1 MERYRLKNIIIIIL
15 ALVNLFLLGSLM
27 VRRTSEQA
35 ARQGVEEQLV
45 ELFASDGMLLDE
57 SAITHEAPPALLSMS
72 RDTAREQAAA
82 QVFLGRSVDRHDQ
95 GGGIYA
101 YAGENGAAVF
111 RENGGFEMAGTLA
124 AEDAEKACR
133 MFCEEFSYD
142 EPVFLLDEHGTGTA
156 AAACLYDGRTVLGC
170 EVSFSFENGTLRA
183 VSGTLL
189 PETGAD
195 ASAGQKLLTGVAA
208 LTAFQNM
215 RRETGAVVSAVTEMY
230 PCYRLQS
237 STTMPMSLVPVWCIV
252 TDTSIYYVNCS
263 TGAVT
268 TS

>member
-1 MERYRLKNIIIIIL
+1 
-15 ALVNLFLLGSLM
+15 
-27 VRRTSEQA
+27 
-35 ARQGVEEQLV
+35 
-45 ELFASDGMLLDE
+45 
-57 SAITHEAPPALLSMS
+57 
-72 RDTAREQAAA
+72 
-82 QVFLGRSVDRHDQ
+82 
-95 GGGIYA
+95 
-101 YAGENGAAVF
+101 
-111 RENGGFEMAGTLA
+111 MAGT
-124 AEDAEKACR
+124 
-133 MFCEEFSYD
+133 
-142 EPVFLLDEHGTGTA
+142 PQLDEHGTGTA
-156 AAACLYDGRTVLGC
+156 TASCLYDERTVLGC

-189 PETGAD
+189 PETGVD

-252 TDTSIYYVNCS
+252 TDTSMYYVNCA
-263 TGAVT
+263 TGAVS